1 MSAVCSQRPVQAE
14 KSVFA
19 GQRQR
24 GCGSLFTTLTKEF
37 DGVGVGA
44 VGQSGESVSAAN
56 QQREKST
63 LGRVELGIRVM
74 AILLLKP

>member
-1 MSAVCSQRPVQAE
+1 MVVCLQQ
-14 KSVFA
+14 
-19 GQRQR
+19 
-24 GCGSLFTTLTKEF
+24 LTKEF
-37 DGVGVGA
+37 DGVSRGGVGA